1 MKMPSA
7 AAVSMEI
14 AAAAHTA
21 TDVLEWARECV
32 RLEAESAIAKM
43 WPLTACGRGCNHCC
57 RLSEV
62 HALPVEV
69 AVLHLAVGGGDA
81 YRQRLAAARPDA
93 ACPLLGDDGGCS
105 AYQDRPAACRG
116 EHSLDAAACA
126 VRGGSHPYYEQM
138 RALPNAVCFGG
149 QAGFASNGLDTH
161 PVVLRAALAE
171 IVDMQPDEPLRR
183 WLGGE
188 RLFQRALANLGQA
201 QTKKLLQIQR
211 LYRRK

>member
-1 MKMPSA
+1 MKMHPA

-14 AAAAHTA
+14 AASARTSE
-21 TDVLEWARECV
+21 DVLSWARECV
-32 RLEAESAIAKM
+32 RLEAESAMARM

-57 RLSEV
+57 RRSEV

-81 YRQRLAAARPDA
+81 YRQRLAAAKPDA
-93 ACPLLGDDGGCS
+93 ACPLLADDGGCS

-126 VRGGSHPYYEQM
+126 VRGGSHSYYGQL
-138 RALPNAVCFGG
+138 RALPHAVCFGG

-161 PVVLRAALAE
+161 PVVLRAALAA

-188 RLFQRALANLGQA
+188 RLFQGALANLGRA
-201 QTKKLLQIQR
+201 QTKKLVQIQR
-211 LYRRK
+211 SYRRK